1 MPPRR
6 ALAESRSPLWFA
18 IQRIKTALSPNVTI
32 TPAPPSILAQWD
44 VPITMRDGVT
54 LRANVFRPES
64 DARVPVIMSA
74 HPYGKDKIA
83 ARTRSGRSPNLQYR
97 LFPQPDPI
105 AISDWTSWE
114 APDPAVLV
122 PRGYAV
128 INCDLRGAG
137 TSEGVGEFFS
147 EIEGRDTTT

>member
-1 MPPRR
+1 MPSRR
-6 ALAESRSPLWFA
+6 ALAESCSPLWFA

-32 TPAPPSILAQWD
+32 TPAPRSILAQWD
-44 VPITMRDGVT
+44 VPIAMRDGVT
-54 LRANVFRPES
+54 LRANVFRPEG

-74 HPYGKDKIA
+74 HHYGKDKIA
-83 ARTRSGRSPNLQYR
+83 VRTRSGRSPNLQYR

-105 AISDWTSWE
+105 AISEWTSWE

-137 TSEGVGEFFS
+137 TVG
-147 EIEGRDTTT
+147 GR